1 MAGEI
6 KESDLLEFGVSVD
19 SESFK
24 QILQNFNFID
34 KAIAKLNISVEKLNQ
49 KINSTDFVK
58 LNAEFQ
64 KLSKT
69 LNIKTKNE
77 LINDKQFTKL
87 TELSK
92 ISEQIKKV
100 KVNTSSLTAK
110 NRELA
115 IADLNFKTKQNNFRA
130 KNQDYL
136 KAEVEYHKSIKE
148 KQDAI
153 NKALTDAGLE
163 TKKVNK
169 ETKNTSNSTKDWLKN
184 ISKLAISFF
193 SVRKL
198 GSLLG
203 SLVKQS
209 GSWIEN
215 LNLFAVTF
223 GDNYQETLDWALE
236 FAERLGVSNN
246 EIVKM
251 TGLFKQLS
259 SAIGI
264 ADETGDDLSETL
276 TKLTYDFSSFYNIAD
291 IETVAQKLQSGIF
304 SGQVRTLRTL
314 GIDVSQESIDNLL
327 KTNES
332 LAQLGTSARQLT
344 QMQKVLARVILTMQ
358 SGANAFGDMSRSI
371 ETLQNRIR
379 VFQGSLD
386 NLKLALGDLIAEPAR
401 EFMAY
406 INGFIQAL
414 TTAIRAIT
422 PIKTELTYD
431 IGENIFTE
439 VSEDVDE
446 LSSSLG
452 LLSFDKFETLSSGS
466 ENEDL
471 AITEALTQELEK
483 QQQYYEQMASQFDGI
498 DEETAK
504 IRDNI
509 LDWIFPYRTE
519 EALGEFN
526 PILVT
531 IYETTESIVLIIK
544 KLSDSI
550 GGLILDIL
558 KIINS
563 VVLWL
568 DKNELL
574 IPTLQ
579 VIIGY
584 LVASKTL
591 TALTSITK
599 AISLLNTN
607 LGAFGIAIGVFATL
621 YTILDSLEGKDKVI
635 FGIVTAVSALAIAF
649 TALTNPLLAPV
660 KVPLVVASIGAG
672 VAGVIAT
679 IKGVSGFED
688 GGIPNKSE
696 LFYMNEYGVPEALI
710 NTGGSQTNVVNMQQ
724 LRQMTK
730 EGFIEAINET
740 GLANGFKMTIEG
752 RNIDNN
758 SIARGIFPALKVEST
773 RRGGNQL

>member
-1 MAGEI
+1 MAIQVEDLISAGVEI
-6 KESDLLEFGVSVD
+6 KGVTDVVKGMETISKSIEGVSKAMD
-19 SESFK
+19 KLNKKISLTDALSENQEYLQK
-24 QILQNFNFID
+24 QVELKKSEQKLQNN
-34 KAIAKLNISVEKLNQ
+34 
-49 KINSTDFVK
+49 
-58 LNAEFQ
+58 
-64 KLSKT
+64 
-69 LNIKTKNE
+69 
-77 LINDKQFTKL
+77 
-87 TELSK
+87 
-92 ISEQIKKV
+92 
-100 KVNTSSLTAK
+100 
-110 NRELA
+110 
-115 IADLNFKTKQNNFRA
+115 
-130 KNQDYL
+130 
-136 KAEVEYHKSIKE
+136 
-148 KQDAI
+148 I

-276 TKLTYDFSSFYNIAD
+276 TKLTYDFASFYNVAD
-291 IETVAQKLQSGIF
+291 IETVSQKLQSGIF

-466 ENEDL
+466 ENENL
-471 AITEALTQELEK
+471 AITEALTNELKKQQEL
-483 QQQYYEQMASQFDGI
+483 YEQVASQFDGI
-498 DEETAK
+498 DDKTAQ

-509 LDWIFPYRTE
+509 LNWIFPNRTE
-519 EALGEFN
+519 EDLGEFN
-526 PILVT
+526 STLQ
-531 IYETTESIVLIIK
+531 LIFNSAK
-544 KLSDSI
+544 A
-550 GGLILDIL
+550 IL
-558 KIINS
+558 KIIQIIS
-563 VVLWL
+563 PVLGKFVLEILDVVTSTIQWL
-568 DKNELL
+568 ENNELL
-574 IPTLQ
+574 EGT
-579 VIIGY
+579 IIA
-584 LVASKTL
+584 LVVAISSYKL
-591 TALTSITK
+591 INSITSIASAFKGLNLTITSIVVGIALFLSVFK
-599 AISLLNTN
+599 VVDDLFSNTSGWVKGILGLATAI
-607 LGAFGIAIGVFATL
+607 LGLGIAIVTAMSP
-621 YTILDSLEGKDKVI
+621 LDSFIKIPLI
-635 FGIVTAVSALAIAF
+635 LAS
-649 TALTNPLLAPV
+649 V
-660 KVPLVVASIGAG
+660 GAG
-672 VAGVIAT
+672 LAGGKAMIE
-679 IKGVSGFED
+679 SLQGFED

-730 EGFIEAINET
+730 EGFVEAIYET
-740 GLANGFKMTIEG
+740 GLLQSNKIVFEG
-752 RNIDNN
+752 KNIDNN
-758 SIARGIFPALKVEST
+758 SIARGLFSALKTESV